1 MSEEFDHRRRGS
13 RYRARRRAVSLL
25 FEAELRDADV
35 VELAEERRRM
45 GESSQEFHD
54 VAPFTMEIVAG
65 VAERLDRL
73 DSMIAEHL
81 REWTLER
88 LPAVDRAVLRAGAWE
103 LLFGTQETD
112 SAIVIDQSVLLV
124 ADLSAEKSI
133 PYVNAVLDRV
143 AGLAD
148 HIRAA
153 EQAVSV
159 LDPASG
165 VGAPAESDQSTSSS
179 PDTGTDAPVEETT
192 EDSARVDS
200 DVSQTTSSEQSSG
213 SAD

>member
-1 MSEEFDHRRRGS
+1 
-13 RYRARRRAVSLL
+13 
-25 FEAELRDADV
+25 
-35 VELAEERRRM
+35 M
-45 GESSQEFHD
+45 GEDSQEFHD

-73 DSMIAEHL
+73 DSMISEHL

-103 LLFGTQETD
+103 LLFGTEQVE

-124 ADLSAEKSI
+124 SDLSAEKSV
-133 PYVNAVLDRV
+133 PYVNAVLDRI
-143 AGLAD
+143 AGLAE

-159 LDPASG
+159 LGSSSASASES
-165 VGAPAESDQSTSSS
+165 VGSAESAE
-179 PDTGTDAPVEETT
+179 DTAEADPEV
-192 EDSARVDS
+192 SK
-200 DVSQTTSSEQSSG
+200 DVSEATSTEPG
-213 SAD
+213 AGTAD

>member
-45 GESSQEFHD
+45 GEASQEFHD

>member
-1 MSEEFDHRRRGS
+1 MSEEVDHRSRGS

-45 GESSQEFHD
+45 GEDSQEFHD
-54 VAPFTMEIVAG
+54 VAPFTMEIVTG

-73 DSMIAEHL
+73 DSMISEHL

-103 LLFGTQETD
+103 LLFGTEQVE

-124 ADLSAEKSI
+124 SDLSAEKSV
-133 PYVNAVLDRV
+133 PYVNAVLDRI
-143 AGLAD
+143 AGLAE

-159 LDPASG
+159 LEASS
-165 VGAPAESDQSTSSS
+165 GAKSAAESAEAT
-179 PDTGTDAPVEETT
+179 AE
-192 EDSARVDS
+192 VDPEVS
-200 DVSQTTSSEQSSG
+200 EDVSEATSTEPG
-213 SAD
+213 AGTAD

>member
-1 MSEEFDHRRRGS
+1 MSEEVDHRSRGS

-45 GESSQEFHD
+45 GEDSQEFHD
-54 VAPFTMEIVAG
+54 VAPFTMEIVTG

-73 DSMIAEHL
+73 DSMISEHL

-103 LLFGTQETD
+103 LLFGTEQVE

-124 ADLSAEKSI
+124 SDLSAEKSV
-133 PYVNAVLDRV
+133 PYVNAVLDRI
-143 AGLAD
+143 AGLAE

-159 LDPASG
+159 LGASS
-165 VGAPAESDQSTSSS
+165 GAESAAESAETPAEAD
-179 PDTGTDAPVEETT
+179 P
-192 EDSARVDS
+192 
-200 DVSQTTSSEQSSG
+200 DVSEDVSEATSTEPG
-213 SAD
+213 AGTAD

>member
-1 MSEEFDHRRRGS
+1 
-13 RYRARRRAVSLL
+13 
-25 FEAELRDADV
+25 
-35 VELAEERRRM
+35 
-45 GESSQEFHD
+45 
-54 VAPFTMEIVAG
+54 
-65 VAERLDRL
+65 
-73 DSMIAEHL
+73 MIAEHL

-124 ADLSAEKSI
+124 ADLSEEKSI

-179 PDTGTDAPVEETT
+179 PDTGTDAPVVETT

>member
-1 MSEEFDHRRRGS
+1 
-13 RYRARRRAVSLL
+13 
-25 FEAELRDADV
+25 
-35 VELAEERRRM
+35 M
-45 GESSQEFHD
+45 GEDSQEFHD

-73 DSMIAEHL
+73 DSMISEHL

-103 LLFGTQETD
+103 LLFGTEQVE

-124 ADLSAEKSI
+124 SDLSAEKSV
-133 PYVNAVLDRV
+133 PYVNAVLDRI
-143 AGLAD
+143 AGLAE

-159 LDPASG
+159 LGSSSGAASASESVGSAESAEDTAEADPEVSKDVSEATSTEPG
-165 VGAPAESDQSTSSS
+165 VGT
-179 PDTGTDAPVEETT
+179 
-192 EDSARVDS
+192 
-200 DVSQTTSSEQSSG
+200 
-213 SAD
+213 AD

>member
-179 PDTGTDAPVEETT
+179 PDAGTDAPVEETT